1 MRLWTRNVLLV
12 VALGVGVLIVS
23 GQAPQQ
29 NNPKAQAS
37 EAPNTTVA
45 PNEAPNANTVTS
57 VAIPSGE
64 KIQTFVGKV
73 SDVNCGP
80 RHFMLENATDAECT
94 RACFARRGL
103 YALVVGDKV
112 YSLVNQP
119 GAILNQLAGKQARVT
134 GSLMNPSTIEI
145 ASVSPAGGAKQ

>member
-1 MRLWTRNVLLV
+1 MRFWSRSVLLV
-12 VALGVGVLIVS
+12 LAVGVCVLIVS
-23 GQAPQQ
+23 GQTPQQ

-37 EAPNTTVA
+37 QSPNTTVA
-45 PNEAPNANTVTS
+45 PNEAPDSKTVTS
-57 VAIPSGE
+57 AAVPAGQ

-80 RHFMLENATDAECT
+80 RHFMLQNATDAECT

-119 GAILNQLAGKQARVT
+119 GVILNQLAGKQARVT
-134 GSLMNPSTIEI
+134 GSLMNPDTIEI
-145 ASVSPAGGAKQ
+145 ESVGPAGGAKP

>member
-1 MRLWTRNVLLV
+1 MRFCFRGVLLV
-12 VALGVGVLIVS
+12 VALSVCVLLVS

-29 NNPKAQAS
+29 SNPKAQPNQ
-37 EAPNTTVA
+37 APNTSTT
-45 PNEAPNANTVTS
+45 PNEAPNSNTVTS
-57 VAIPSGE
+57 AAVPADQ

-134 GSLMNPSTIEI
+134 GSLMNPTTIEI
-145 ASVSPAGGAKQ
+145 ASVTPAGGSK